1 MMAKEKKS
9 DWHGL
14 AFELGWDE
22 FAGLASE
29 VKMRKCE
36 AELGFH
42 GIFDMAWGLA
52 AIQPARSA
60 ARLHPQR
67 MDERRREAMPLRL
80 LRNEAGAFQ
89 QYLDWFACVFRVK
102 KEQE

>member
-1 MMAKEKKS
+1 MAKEKKS

-29 VKMRKCE
+29 VEMRKCE

-42 GIFDMAWGLA
+42 GIFDMAWEFG
-52 AIQPARSA
+52 RHSA
-60 ARLHPQR
+60 CP
-67 MDERRREAMPLRL
+67 EC
-80 LRNEAGAFQ
+80 G
-89 QYLDWFACVFRVK
+89 
-102 KEQE
+102 